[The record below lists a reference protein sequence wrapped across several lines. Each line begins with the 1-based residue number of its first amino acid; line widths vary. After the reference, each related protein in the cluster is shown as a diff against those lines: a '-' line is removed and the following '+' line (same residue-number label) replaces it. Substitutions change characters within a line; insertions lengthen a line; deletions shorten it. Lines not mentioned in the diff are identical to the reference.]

1 MVSAPR
7 LYSDAQRH
15 LGELERLRRAYH
27 ETLEKDQ
34 LEREIQVQVQREN
47 ASLVVESLGRR

>member
-1 MVSAPR
+1 MVSPLR

-15 LGELERLRRAYH
+15 LGELERLRRVYH

-47 ASLVVESLGRR
+47 ASLLVESLGRR